1 MKGVL
6 VAFMAGIA
14 VASFG
19 ILVGAAAIDAR
30 VVVTTCAMTA
40 GMAAGLA
47 IYLHNY
53 VEMD

>member
-6 VAFMAGIA
+6 VATMAAVA

-19 ILVGAAAIDAR
+19 VLIGAAAIDAR
-30 VVVTTCAMTA
+30 GAVITCAFA
-40 GMAAGLA
+40 SGLASGIA

-53 VEMD
+53 VDFD